1 MIGTFKGTFQTV
13 YLNEI
18 CFFYISICICGV
30 IYTGNIYGVNYP
42 QNDINQ
48 IEKILTY

>member
-18 CFFYISICICGV
+18 CFFLYLYVYVVLFTQETYMVLIMHK
-30 IYTGNIYGVNYP
+30 T
-42 QNDINQ
+42 
-48 IEKILTY
+48 ILTRLRKS